1 MRILLNKYNRHLVKN
16 LHMGVLIVL
25 FIFVQTIYAIS
36 LDAGINYFTGELNKQ
51 IKTAPYAGA
60 ELGYGLSDYTSL
72 YLQAAFSY
80 LKLKENKDFHGLY
93 QFIGRAG
100 VESSEQLFKY
110 AAAGIGI
117 SLATVRGKKATQHA
131 ENYMLSTN
139 ESEFGWNTHLKL
151 NLLRIEKFTF
161 GTKFHY
167 DEIWTKP
174 INSSLLQTGIFVN
187 YDL

>member
-1 MRILLNKYNRHLVKN
+1 MQILIILVI
-16 LHMGVLIVL
+16 L
-25 FIFVQTIYAIS
+25 VQTIYAIS
-36 LDAGINYFTGELNKQ
+36 LDAGINYFPGELNKQ
-51 IKTAPYAGA
+51 IKTAPYIGA

-72 YLQAAFSY
+72 YMQATFSY

-93 QFIGRAG
+93 QFVGRAG

-110 AAAGIGI
+110 ASAGIGV
-117 SLATVRGKKATQHA
+117 SLAGVRGKNATPQA
-131 ENYMLSTN
+131 ENYMLSTS
-139 ESEFGWNTHLKL
+139 ETEFGWNARLKL
-151 NLLRIEKFTF
+151 NLLRMGKFTF

-174 INSSLLQTGIFVN
+174 KNSSLLQIGGFVS

>member
-1 MRILLNKYNRHLVKN
+1 MKVRK
-16 LHMGVLIVL
+16 VL
-25 FIFVQTIYAIS
+25 FILVILVQTIYAIS
-36 LDAGINYFTGELNKQ
+36 LDAGVNYFPGELNKQ

-60 ELGYGLSDYTSL
+60 EFGYGLSDYTSL

-93 QFIGRAG
+93 QFIGRTG
-100 VESSEQLFKY
+100 IESSEQLFKY
-110 AAAGIGI
+110 AALGIGV
-117 SLATVRGKKATQHA
+117 SLATLRGKKASQKA
-131 ENYMLSTN
+131 EKYMLSTN
-139 ESEFGWNTHLKL
+139 ESEFGWNARLKL

-174 INSSLLQTGIFVN
+174 KNSSLLQAGVFVS
-187 YDL
+187 YPLSSP

>member
-1 MRILLNKYNRHLVKN
+1 MRILK
-16 LHMGVLIVL
+16 IL
-25 FIFVQTIYAIS
+25 FILVQAIYAIS
-36 LDAGINYFTGELNKQ
+36 LDAGINYFPGELNKQ
-51 IKTAPYAGA
+51 IKTAPYVGA

-80 LKLKENKDFHGLY
+80 LKLKENIDFHGLY

-110 AAAGIGI
+110 ASAGIGI
-117 SLATVRGKKATQHA
+117 SLATLRGKKATKNA

-139 ESEFGWNTHLKL
+139 ESEFGWNARLKL
-151 NLLRIEKFTF
+151 NLLRVKKFTF

-174 INSSLLQTGIFVN
+174 KSSSLLQAGVFVS
-187 YDL
+187 YGF

>member
-1 MRILLNKYNRHLVKN
+1 LKITKIPIILTIL
-16 LHMGVLIVL
+16 
-25 FIFVQTIYAIS
+25 VQTIYAIS
-36 LDAGINYFTGELNKQ
+36 LDAGINYFPDDLNKQ
-51 IKTAPYAGA
+51 IKPAPYVGA

-100 VESSEQLFKY
+100 IESSEQLFKY
-110 AAAGIGI
+110 ASAGIGI
-117 SLATVRGKKATQHA
+117 SLATVRGKKATPQA
-131 ENYMLSTN
+131 EKYMLSTN
-139 ESEFGWNTHLKL
+139 ESEFGWNARLKL

-174 INSSLLQTGIFVN
+174 KNSSLLQAGVFVS
-187 YDL
+187 YPFFSP